1 MAIPGLAERVGGT
14 PRVLRYWEEQGLISP
29 SREHGRLRYGPRDEA
44 IARLIRLL
52 MDRAG
57 YGVESIRMMRALA
70 QREIRQAARL
80 DDRDALAEVALRLL
94 YARKAFREETG
105 VDEERFLVPVPDQP
119 RPPGRPQGPGRPPER
134 GHGPSDRGSGPAG
147 DGP

>member
-29 SREHGRLRYGPRDEA
+29 SREHGRMRYGPRDEA

-57 YGVESIRMMRALA
+57 FGVESIRMMRDLA
-70 QREIRQAARL
+70 QSEVRQAARL
-80 DDRDALAEVALRLL
+80 DDQDALAGIALRLL

-105 VDEERFLVPVPDQP
+105 ADEERFLAPGPPGPP
-119 RPPGRPQGPGRPPER
+119 RPPHGP
-134 GHGPSDRGSGPAG
+134 GHGPPGARRRLREHDPCAEWE
-147 DGP
+147 DP